1 MLKNV
6 SVKDF
11 MSTNVTVV
19 TPTTPV
25 LEAIMKLVEN
35 RITSAPVVDNRGKVV
50 GLFSELEGMKVALDV
65 AYNQDLGGGI
75 VSDFMS
81 TEVFTL
87 ESNRGIAE
95 LAGKLAETETR
106 SYLVMDDVD
115 LVGIISRHDVLRA
128 VVSIVQS
135 KQENE

>member
-1 MLKNV
+1 MLRNV

-11 MSTNVTVV
+11 MSTNLTVL

-25 LEAIMKLVEN
+25 LEAIMKLVDN
-35 RITSAPVVDNRGKVV
+35 KITSAPVVDNHGKVI
-50 GLFSELEGMKVALDV
+50 GMFSELEGMKVALDA
-65 AYNQDLGGGI
+65 AYNQDLFGGV

-81 TEVFTL
+81 TKLYTL
-87 ESNRGIAE
+87 DSSSGIAE
-95 LAGKLAETETR
+95 LAGLLAKSETR

-115 LVGIISRHDVLRA
+115 LVGMISRHDVMRA

-135 KQENE
+135 PG